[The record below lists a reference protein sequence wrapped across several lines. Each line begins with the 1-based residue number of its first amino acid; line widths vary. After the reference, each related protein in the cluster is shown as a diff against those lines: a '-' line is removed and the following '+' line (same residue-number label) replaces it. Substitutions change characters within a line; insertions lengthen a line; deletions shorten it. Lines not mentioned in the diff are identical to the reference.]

1 MITRTYTTKEECA
14 RLFVEER
21 FDKIDSTMVTDL
33 PEWYEHYEFR
43 GESDEDP
50 EEDGWDDS
58 LAYVEPPMWNTWFEP
73 SDSFIYEKIEDM
85 AKEVADLGFTL
96 IYRDDEFWGLG
107 IDGAG
112 YSFYEEH
119 WIPLYDLLG
128 LTWHE

>member
-1 MITRTYTTKEECA
+1 MITRTYTTKKECA
-14 RLFVEER
+14 HLFVNER
-21 FDKIDSTMVTDL
+21 FDNIDSTMVTDF
-33 PEWYEHYEFR
+33 PGWYETYSFR
-43 GESDEDP
+43 GVSDDEDFEP
-50 EEDGWDDS
+50 EEDGLGW
-58 LAYVEPPMWNTWFEP
+58 VEPPMWNTWFEP

-96 IYRDDEFWGLG
+96 IYRDGEFWGLG

-119 WIPLYDLLG
+119 WIPLYDLFG